1 MVKAKL
7 YFLLLL
13 YIKKEPK
20 IQNFQEPTSDSTKY
34 LRKQLSLILTETKI
48 QVKTVR
54 WFDPFPEL
62 ICFVWVLST
71 RNKKHSKALYHQQE
85 KEGKPTASFIVP
97 TAMGH

>member
-7 YFLLLL
+7 YFSLLL

-20 IQNFQEPTSDSTKY
+20 LQNFQEPTSASTKY
-34 LRKQLSLILTETKI
+34 LRKQLSLIFTETKI

-54 WFDPFPEL
+54 FDPFPEL
-62 ICFVWVLST
+62 ICFVWVLSI
-71 RNKKHSKALYHQQE
+71 RNKKRSKALYHQQE

-97 TAMGH
+97 TAVGH